1 MKQKDKIIKFKRI
14 SLKPPPTKEEVKAEA
29 TKDQMFVTE
38 DGDNVLLG
46 HGGFKELFKLTP
58 KQAVALGLLLVI
70 TAKNIITKGK

>member
-1 MKQKDKIIKFKRI
+1 
-14 SLKPPPTKEEVKAEA
+14 
-29 TKDQMFVTE
+29 MFVTE